1 MSAKKMTQAVVKIEA
16 ILESDEIKIV
26 LEKLPEPKKHIE
38 KVKGKEEPKK
48 SRLLK
53 LFKKAKYNAKY
64 HEELIPIEKVKSQ
77 IHFRN
82 FGVY

>member
-1 MSAKKMTQAVVKIEA
+1 MAQVCAKNEA
-16 ILESDEIKIV
+16 LLDNAEIKII
-26 LEKLPEPKKHIE
+26 LEKLPESRKQIE
-38 KVKGKEEPKK
+38 KIEVEDKQDK

-64 HEELIPIEKVKSQ
+64 EEELIQIKKVKSQ

-82 FGVY
+82 FGVF